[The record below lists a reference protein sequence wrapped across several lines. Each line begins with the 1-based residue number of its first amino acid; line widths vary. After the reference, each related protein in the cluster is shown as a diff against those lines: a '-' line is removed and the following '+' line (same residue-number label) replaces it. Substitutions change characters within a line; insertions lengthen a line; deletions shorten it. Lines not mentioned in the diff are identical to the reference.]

1 MFERY
6 TENARRTIF
15 FARNQA
21 VESGSSFIEP
31 EHICL
36 GLLED
41 RWLTNDLLKD
51 AHEVRA
57 EILAGLQGLAKTG
70 NSVDLPLSDKSKM
83 VLRYGAEEADA
94 LLDPHIGNEHL
105 LLGLLRQKPS
115 TVAGLLARRDIR
127 LESLRVSI
135 KQISREARKAK
146 SGDQTAR
153 WRAAGV
159 PEGYSRP
166 RVLYNAASESVI
178 LEVQNADK
186 KSGPTRL
193 LVRHKD
199 AEVYEPI
206 GSPEEEVSYE
216 SAITCETRPI
226 VVFNSM
232 HRTKTGGGNWVGVN
246 VFDLMNRSLTVCVS
260 KQNLA
265 VPAPYSGGWIAE
277 LLRLSD
283 DACHVYVKAGLEMR
297 HENGAKMDYYVA
309 RMDLK
314 SGQLEL
320 VSHLKNVWL

>member
-1 MFERY
+1 M
-6 TENARRTIF
+6 
-15 FARNQA
+15 
-21 VESGSSFIEP
+21 
-31 EHICL
+31 
-36 GLLED
+36 
-41 RWLTNDLLKD
+41 
-51 AHEVRA
+51 
-57 EILAGLQGLAKTG
+57 AGLSARK
-70 NSVDLPLSDKSKM
+70 DLRSEN
-83 VLRYGAEEADA
+83 LRA
-94 LLDPHIGNEHL
+94 
-105 LLGLLRQKPS
+105 
-115 TVAGLLARRDIR
+115 
-127 LESLRVSI
+127 SI

-146 SGDQTAR
+146 SGDETAR
-153 WRAAGV
+153 WRAAGI

-166 RVLYNAASESVI
+166 RVLYNPASESIV
-178 LEVQNADK
+178 LEVKNAAK
-186 KSGPTRL
+186 ESRPTRL
-193 LVRHKD
+193 LMRHKD

-226 VVFNSM
+226 ITFNSM
-232 HRTKTGGGNWVGVN
+232 HKTKRGGGTWVGVN
-246 VFDLMNRSLTVCVS
+246 VFDLVNRSLTLCVS
-260 KQNLA
+260 KQDFA